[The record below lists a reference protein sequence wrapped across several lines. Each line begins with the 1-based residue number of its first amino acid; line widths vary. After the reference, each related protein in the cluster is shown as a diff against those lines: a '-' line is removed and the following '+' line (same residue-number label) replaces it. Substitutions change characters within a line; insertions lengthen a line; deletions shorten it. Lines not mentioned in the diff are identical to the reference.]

1 MSVTPTRIGLKN
13 NAYFKDNTKG
23 FLHMSEQNNTEMNF
37 QIQRI
42 YTKDVSFEAPNAP
55 HVFQKDWQP
64 EVKLDLDTASNQLA
78 EGVFEV
84 VLRVTVT
91 ASLGEETA
99 FLCEVQQGGIFS
111 IDGIDG
117 NQMAHCLGAYCP
129 NILFPYARET
139 VTSLVSRGTFPQL
152 NLAPVNFDALFM
164 NYLQQQAGEGAEQ
177 HQDA

>member
-1 MSVTPTRIGLKN
+1 
-13 NAYFKDNTKG
+13 
-23 FLHMSEQNNTEMNF
+23 MSEQNNTEMTF

-64 EVKLDLDTASNQLA
+64 EVKLDLDTASTQLA
-78 EGVFEV
+78 DDVYEV

-111 IDGIDG
+111 IGGIEG
-117 NQMAHCLGAYCP
+117 NQMAHCLVHT
-129 NILFPYARET
+129 ART
-139 VTSLVSRGTFPQL
+139 FCSRM
-152 NLAPVNFDALFM
+152 LANASPAWFLAVHSRN
-164 NYLQQQAGEGAEQ
+164 
-177 HQDA
+177 

>member
-1 MSVTPTRIGLKN
+1 
-13 NAYFKDNTKG
+13 
-23 FLHMSEQNNTEMNF
+23 MSEQSNNEMIF

-64 EVKLDLDTASNQLA
+64 EVKLDLDTASTQLA
-78 EGVFEV
+78 DDVYEV

-91 ASLGEETA
+91 A
-99 FLCEVQQGGIFS
+99 IFS
-111 IDGIDG
+111 IGGIEG

-129 NILFPYARET
+129 NILFPYARECI
-139 VTSLVSRGTFPQL
+139 TSLVSRGTFPQL

>member
-1 MSVTPTRIGLKN
+1 
-13 NAYFKDNTKG
+13 
-23 FLHMSEQNNTEMNF
+23 MSEQNSTEMTF

-42 YTKDVSFEAPNAP
+42 YTKDISFEAPNAP
-55 HVFQKDWQP
+55 QVFQKDWQP
-64 EVKLDLDTASNQLA
+64 EVKLDLDT
-78 EGVFEV
+78 VYEV

-111 IDGIDG
+111 IEGIDG
-117 NQMAHCLGAYCP
+117 TQMAHCLGAYCP
-129 NILFPYARET
+129 NILFPYARECI
-139 VTSLVSRGTFPQL
+139 TSLVSRGTFPQL
-152 NLAPVNFDALFM
+152 NLFM